1 MKPGGSWCTHAE
13 ECASFFYYGQ
23 EACGEHCRPM
33 AVCQRKLKMFV
44 ARQEFACC
52 KAIPIGGK
60 CRVALGMFQQCG
72 FHGGCDLRSSC
83 SISTAG
89 PAESNSYCLPKSTV
103 QWKFVAALAIV
114 SSIVLNYAYVQRRFY
129 VASNALPSST
139 GSTILL
145 VLLGNIACFL
155 AFVFGSLSFVAP
167 LCCCGFMVR
176 LWFGIA
182 CKRIQMQFFVDVLYT
197 IYLIVGSVLV
207 FMNGQKH
214 EQVFNACQILYLFV
228 EEKTVLLLSLLSAA
242 LVVDYFV
249 VKVIEANM
257 IMRPSRY
264 LAGQPIERMA
274 VLTQKPL
281 LNPYDAIYRV
291 NSIYFI
297 PDSAICLYLLPFCY
311 AYLVVFFLV
320 GTILCSKILWSL
332 TTQSSE
338 LNLDW
343 LEHSEEVVLFCFLLI
358 ICMMEHFY
366 WTLKSFRRISN
377 RILEIVITVFSVV
390 IVSGCGEVIFEDS
403 HDFDTKR
410 MLLYLTGSLLLV
422 LAAIGIIIRKEEP

>member
-1 MKPGGSWCTHAE
+1 MNLQLSLVLLLFASSLCLCTKPRYLCPKLIACTSDDVCKKNLAGSCIDGFCFPMKPGGSWCTHAE

-23 EACGEHCRPM
+23 EACGQQCRPM

-60 CRVALGMFQQCG
+60 CRVSLGMFQQCG

-89 PAESNSYCLPKSTV
+89 PSESNSYCLPKSTV
-103 QWKFVAALAIV
+103 QWKFVAALAIA

-155 AFVFGSLSFVAP
+155 AYVFGCLSFVAP

-182 CKRIQMQFFVDVLYT
+182 CKRIQMQFFVDVLYSF
-197 IYLIVGSVLV
+197 YLVVGSVLV

-228 EEKTVLLLSLLSAA
+228 EE
-242 LVVDYFV
+242 
-249 VKVIEANM
+249 I
-257 IMRPSRY
+257 
-264 LAGQPIERMA
+264 
-274 VLTQKPL
+274 
-281 LNPYDAIYRV
+281 
-291 NSIYFI
+291 
-297 PDSAICLYLLPFCY
+297 
-311 AYLVVFFLV
+311 
-320 GTILCSKILWSL
+320 
-332 TTQSSE
+332 
-338 LNLDW
+338 
-343 LEHSEEVVLFCFLLI
+343 
-358 ICMMEHFY
+358 
-366 WTLKSFRRISN
+366 RISTEN
-377 RILEIVITVFSVV
+377 KRCKVFHFNKQKK
-390 IVSGCGEVIFEDS
+390 I
-403 HDFDTKR
+403 
-410 MLLYLTGSLLLV
+410 
-422 LAAIGIIIRKEEP
+422 